1 MNLRK
6 LFSFLLALIFIVAPI
21 ASIGVTA
28 ADEAVIAF
36 NEPAIPATVG
46 EKIDLTSY
54 TVEFTEGT
62 PEKVIFKSG
71 EHEITEFT
79 PDTTGVTTLTAINGE
94 KSKNIYVV
102 AKNKDDTEYVLY
114 YNGFDDENTLSE
126 LQPIGGSNISL
137 STVKDGKLVINA
149 LSNGGYRLLLPS
161 WLGDFGNYRIEMSSA
176 VAQATDTARWQSI
189 MYRIQKNDY
198 PYYQMCIR
206 QNAASSN
213 GVEFAVRTTSNQW
226 DVQTTGSYVESQK
239 TNTYYTH
246 SVEVKGNFIKQSI
259 NGKMCVWSS
268 SEKVYKSGRI
278 GIQVNNSNISVD
290 YIKVTLQLDKPS
302 RPKADSVTL
311 TSAEV
316 RNINN
321 SLAVSAE
328 LTSADTLNDLKDAHN
343 VILTVKGTDVIGKD
357 GNAIFALD
365 ELYDKIGT
373 SIVPIFRVNST
384 ADADAALAFIAKDKV
399 NNDFSFISTNPNI
412 VKYARQK
419 NTRIRGILDLTEK
432 YTSLLTSENI
442 SELRLAVNS
451 ALAKTAL
458 IDISCLDKETVLQ
471 IQMLNVNVW
480 VSDKSFSNTVDS
492 VRMLTSGSNGVV
504 VNSPSKLAAAYDLFK
519 SNTLTRTP
527 IIIGHR
533 GNPTNAPENSIS
545 SYLIAWQNG
554 SDVLETDIYLTAD
567 NEIVIMHDGD
577 ISRTTTGSGNVESMT
592 VEQLKQFNLWGE
604 NDTYKSKFPDETIP
618 TLRDMFEAIKDN
630 DAKVFVEIKSGKAAI
645 CQKLSD
651 LIDEYNYSDRVC
663 VISFNATQLA
673 NLQKIAPQITC
684 GYLLGAPSASTTPEE
699 AVEEVFKVINSVQP
713 YNSSFNPSYSN
724 QSEEFIDACT
734 ERGIAVWP
742 WTYASASKEAFANA
756 FRWGYNGLTTNDC
769 QLTAKTVRIINASAD
784 AIELNRGENASIEIN
799 ARTYDRTVK
808 DVASKSE
815 MIVIEGDNV
824 TFENGTLSADSDAV
838 VMFRYEC
845 RLIDGTRYS
854 LYTSPVTISVKS
866 TGESSEAD
874 VSEASDDVVDNSDY
888 ASDTSEPSEEKD
900 NNIVLWVV
908 IAAIVA
914 IAVVA
919 IVIVATK
926 KKK

>member
-6 LFSFLLALIFIVAPI
+6 LFSVLLALLLTIAPLV
-21 ASIGVTA
+21 SIGVA
-28 ADEAVIAF
+28 SADTAVITF

-54 TVEFTEGT
+54 TVEFTEGDA
-62 PEKVIFKSG
+62 EKATFKNG
-71 EHEITEFT
+71 ETEITEFT
-79 PDTTGVTTLTAINGE
+79 PDSAGVTALTAVSGD
-94 KSKNIYVV
+94 KSKNVYIV
-102 AKNKDDTEYVLY
+102 AKNKDDSEYVLY
-114 YNGFDDENTLSE
+114 YNGFDDESALSE
-126 LQPIGGSNISL
+126 LQPVGGSSL
-137 STVKDGKLVINA
+137 TLSSVNDGKLVINA
-149 LSNGGYRLLLPS
+149 LSNGGYRLLLPA
-161 WLGDFGNYRIEMSSA
+161 WLGDFGNYHIEMCSA
-176 VAQATDTARWQSI
+176 VSQTTDNARWQSI
-189 MYRIQKNDY
+189 MYRVQNNDY

-206 QNAASSN
+206 QNAAASN
-213 GVEFAVRTTSNQW
+213 GIEFAVRTPSNQW
-226 DVQTTGSYVESQK
+226 DVQTTGSYTESQK
-239 TNTYYTH
+239 ANTYYTH
-246 SVEVKGNFIKQSI
+246 SVEIKGNFVKQSV
-259 NGKMCVWSS
+259 NDSMCVWSS
-268 SEKVYKSGRI
+268 SEKAYKSGKV
-278 GIQVNNSNISVD
+278 GIQVNYSNISVD
-290 YIKVTLQLDKPS
+290 YIKVSLQLDKPS

-328 LTSADTLNDLKDAHN
+328 LTSADTLNDLSDAHN
-343 VILTVKGTDVIGKD
+343 VILTVKGNDVVDKD
-357 GNAIFALD
+357 GKAIFALD

-373 SIVPIFRVNST
+373 SIVPIFRVNSNT
-384 ADADAALAFIAKDKV
+384 DADTVLAFIAKDKK
-399 NNDFSFISTNPNI
+399 NNDFSFISTDPDV

-419 NTRIRGILDLTEK
+419 NTRVRGILDLTEK
-432 YTSLLTSENI
+432 YTSLLTAENI

-458 IDISCLDKETVLQ
+458 IDISCLDKETVLKL
-471 IQMLNVNVW
+471 QMLNVNVW
-480 VSDKSFSNTVDS
+480 VADKNFSNTVDS
-492 VRMLTSGSNGVV
+492 VRMLTSGANGVV
-504 VNSPSKLAAAYDLFK
+504 VNAPSKLAAAYDLFA
-519 SNTLTRTP
+519 SNSLTRTP

-545 SYLIAWQNG
+545 SYLTAWQNG
-554 SDVLETDIYLTAD
+554 SDVLETDIYLSAD

-592 VEQLKQFNLWGE
+592 VEQLSQYNLWGE
-604 NDTYKSKFPDETIP
+604 NDAYKSKFTDEKIP

-630 DAKVFVEIKSGKAAI
+630 DAKVFVEIKSGKTAI
-645 CQKLSD
+645 CQKLAD
-651 LIDEYNYSDRVC
+651 LIDEYDFSDRVC

-673 NLQKIAPQITC
+673 NLQKVAPQITC

-699 AVEEVFKVINSVQP
+699 AGEEVYKAINSVQP

-742 WTYASASKEAFANA
+742 WTYASGSTEAFANA

-769 QLTAKTVRIINASAD
+769 QLTAKTVRIINASVD
-784 AIELNRGENASIEIN
+784 AIELNRGETTSIEIN
-799 ARTYDRTVK
+799 ARTYDRTVT
-808 DVASKSE
+808 DVASKAE

-824 TFENGTLSADSDAV
+824 TFGNGTLTADSDAV

-854 LYTSPVTISVKS
+854 LYTSPVTISVEAVE
-866 TGESSEAD
+866 ESSKTDTDETSGTLSDSSAEA
-874 VSEASDDVVDNSDY
+874 
-888 ASDTSEPSEEKD
+888 SEPSEEK
-900 NNIVLWVV
+900 NNTVLWII
-908 IAAIVA
+908 IAAIAV
-914 IAVVA
+914 IAVAAVV
-919 IVIVATK
+919 IVISK